1 MFFSY
6 GDNDLP
12 MGEADGRQIDWLC
25 LSGGEVPETVTALK
39 MKTWAPCLCPP
50 AFHAFH
56 EAA

>member
-1 MFFSY
+1 
-6 GDNDLP
+6 